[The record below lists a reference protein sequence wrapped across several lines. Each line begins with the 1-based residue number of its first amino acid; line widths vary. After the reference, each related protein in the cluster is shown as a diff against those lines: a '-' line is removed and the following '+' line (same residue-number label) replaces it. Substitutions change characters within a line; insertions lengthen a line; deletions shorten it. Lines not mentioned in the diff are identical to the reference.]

1 MNGPFFFFFLG
12 INFVRAFFE
21 AVLKFEGDPNKF
33 QKRFFFLDK
42 TIMNFSLNRH

>member
-1 MNGPFFFFFLG
+1 MNGPIFFFFFG

-33 QKRFFFLDK
+33 RKRDFFFFLIK
-42 TIMNFSLNRH
+42 RS